1 MNPLFQN
8 SNIQPTPMNVA
19 YELLKSSNPI
29 ETFNKLAGSNQE
41 LQPILQLLR
50 QGVSPQ
56 NIFNTLCQQKGID
69 PTVFINQ
76 IRNNMS

>member
-76 IRNNMS
+76 LRNNMS